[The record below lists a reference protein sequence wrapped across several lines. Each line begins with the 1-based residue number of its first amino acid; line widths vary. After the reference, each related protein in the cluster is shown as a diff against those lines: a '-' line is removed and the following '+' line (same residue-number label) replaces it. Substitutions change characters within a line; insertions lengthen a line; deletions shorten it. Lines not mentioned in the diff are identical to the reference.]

1 MQAAEK
7 WAQATIT
14 DNIIFG
20 WIFSEH
26 PELLEKLLK
35 ICLPGF
41 KVRQNSEV

>member
-26 PELLEKLLK
+26 LELLEKLLK

-41 KVRQNSEV
+41 KARQNSES